1 MVFLVMEKSAEKIE
15 EKKKTDI
22 EKLEKLRENIGK
34 LRERKTKNTRKI
46 NEQQY
51 FCALQ
56 DIWSTVMIH
65 QSPIYINVQIII

>member
-56 DIWSTVMIH
+56 DI
-65 QSPIYINVQIII
+65 